1 MTTVID
7 GIDEL
12 ILSTLSRNSKQD
24 TKEIWAFLRDYGHSL
39 TNDEIE
45 SRVRRLEEDHIIT
58 RYIISVDTDKIN
70 RLATRV
76 LLLRFRTSQ
85 HLPSRLEGLKKYFT
99 DAPFVLFFGRTR
111 GGYDW
116 TSVQSFLT
124 QEMADQESDI
134 FRSLF
139 GDIIQS
145 YDVYDF
151 ISVGELSVH
160 AFAYSIEEYEK
171 FLKQWVPSS
180 SERYDNNKALFS

>member
-24 TKEIWAFLRDYGHSL
+24 TKEILAFLRDYGHSL

-45 SRVRRLEEDHIIT
+45 SRVRKLEEDHIIT

-85 HLPSRLEGLKKYFT
+85 HLPSRLEGLKKYFA

-160 AFAYSIEEYEK
+160 AFVHSIEEYEK

-180 SERYDNNKALFS
+180 SERYDNNKARFS